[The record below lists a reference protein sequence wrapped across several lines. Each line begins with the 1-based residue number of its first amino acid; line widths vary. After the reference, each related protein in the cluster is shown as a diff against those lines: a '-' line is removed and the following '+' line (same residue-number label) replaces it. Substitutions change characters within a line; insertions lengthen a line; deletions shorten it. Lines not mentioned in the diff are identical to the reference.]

1 MLRFP
6 AVTGRLA
13 PYRFYLEP
21 KVGGIGRQVVNNGCR
36 NSAGAVVSALL
47 VKVNL
52 QPYRNERLDAKHLK
66 LESDAVMLRA
76 WVHGGPSER
85 AVTAATLCTAAEH
98 VDHVGHLVI

>member
-76 WVHGGPSER
+76 WVHGGGRQNGRLLPRPCVPPQSMLI
-85 AVTAATLCTAAEH
+85 T
-98 VDHVGHLVI
+98 LVIS